1 MIYLDLSVG
10 YTGVDICQK
19 SCLCI
24 FLFILYTL
32 IKYCKHKKNDS
43 IIPLKIIHHFSQAV
57 CMYFFDLA

>member
-43 IIPLKIIHHFSQAV
+43 IIPLKIIHHFS
-57 CMYFFDLA
+57 